1 MVRTRGGWRLE
12 VGGRFVLLLLIASA
26 PACRGPV
33 RSFEIVAPHV
43 ANLREQFNKDGGAV
57 RIVILPA
64 PT

>member
-1 MVRTRGGWRLE
+1 MVSRVAR
-12 VGGRFVLLLLIASA
+12 VALLLLIASA

-43 ANLREQFNKDGGAV
+43 ANLREQFNKDAGAV